1 LQRQLAAKMTKRQ
14 TKFGRPDVNDAKEVD
29 RLVLK
34 RMAAG
39 SPKANVNRRTRGPWC
54 ERVEDNASHLVQRLS
69 WRSFAV
75 GKNFGNYRR
84 KFINA
89 RAGHDDAVAAAVSFL
104 CDTQEPAALIF
115 PELDIK
121 VLALNLQ
128 FFRLDDVVHFALR
141 ARV

>member
-1 LQRQLAAKMTKRQ
+1 MSTMRKRWIVLSSRGWQ
-14 TKFGRPDVNDAKEVD
+14 PDRRRPISIGE
-29 RLVLK
+29 
-34 RMAAG
+34 
-39 SPKANVNRRTRGPWC
+39 TRGPWC
-54 ERVEDNASHLVQRLS
+54 ERVEDNAFHLVERLS